1 MADMDAFVATL
12 EIPASRLS
20 RKLVHGATM
29 LRIIE
34 HEQTTDAD
42 LIVMGKHG
50 QSMMEELLLGS
61 VTKHVL
67 AYSSSDVLIAGYAG

>member
-1 MADMDAFVATL
+1 LPHSRV
-12 EIPASRLS
+12 PARRLS
-20 RKLVHGATM
+20 RKFVHGAAM

-50 QSMMEELLLGS
+50 QSVMEELLLGS
-61 VTKHVL
+61 VTKHAL